1 MEGDNLKNLD
11 NESHA
16 GSMDDAMNMQNVKK
30 KFRPDWMDDENKIF
44 INRLNKICENYE
56 KSFSDVSK
64 LKETVFKS
72 QRIEIE
78 ELQHR
83 TRDMDDTVKLTKDKL
98 TSIEESIPQMIRD
111 MVKYYFEQRVEK

>member
-83 TRDMDDTVKLTKDKL
+83 TREMDDTVKLTKDKL
-98 TSIEESIPQMIRD
+98 ASIEESIPSMIRD
-111 MVKYYFEQRVEK
+111 MVKYYFE